1 MLFALS
7 QSCLEL
13 IASLVRRI
21 TVAQNKVTIEIEP
34 GGLTKSLP
42 GQEALSESRGK
53 DHHPILIEVPVGFRR
68 RGVEAKLVVL
78 DQQQPTG
85 GPDANLVKA
94 LTCAHKWFGMIAR
107 GEASGAGDIARAARL
122 DRSYVTRLLCVAF
135 LAPAIT
141 RMVMEQRMDLTTK
154 QLIKSALKIP
164 LLWPDQHVFLSSIA
178 RP

>member
-1 MLFALS
+1 M
-7 QSCLEL
+7 
-13 IASLVRRI
+13 
-21 TVAQNKVTIEIEP
+21 
-34 GGLTKSLP
+34 
-42 GQEALSESRGK
+42 
-53 DHHPILIEVPVGFRR
+53 
-68 RGVEAKLVVL
+68 
-78 DQQQPTG
+78 
-85 GPDANLVKA
+85 A

-154 QLIKSALKIP
+154 QLIKSAPKIP
-164 LLWPDQHVFLSSIA
+164 LLWPDQHVFLSSIV